1 LAKKKAD
8 KPQRTVTRRQ
18 LSQWQREKRR
28 QRFIF
33 VIGSFIIAAALI
45 IVGVGWYVGQYRPS
59 HQTAIRVNDT
69 EFNMGYY
76 VETLKVHSLNQP
88 DSYLSYIADDAI
100 RSIEQNE
107 LVMQGALNLGISVSD
122 DEIKEE
128 LKSYDLPN
136 KDVQRDL
143 VETKLLINKLRDEH
157 FEQLVPVS
165 AEQGHVMAMLLESEH
180 QANEVRAGLES
191 GDNFT
196 ELAEELSLDYLAGTN
211 HGDFSWH
218 PKDILIDYFGT
229 YIADYTF
236 NSEVGVLSQPI
247 YDEEVGK
254 GVGYWLINVLERD
267 GEEANVQAIL
277 LSSEEE
283 ALEAKSRI
291 EAGKEFGELAKDLS
305 QLYGAEYDEGGLGTI
320 EPGMMSPVFDEFV
333 FNPEIE
339 LDTLSEPIR
348 DEEITTRGGYW
359 LIRVIDKE
367 ENRPIDDEDR
377 EMLMAK
383 TFEEWVSSLWDDPE
397 NDVDGSYLDEEKKAW
412 AIEQA
417 TKG

>member
-76 VETLKVHSLNQP
+76 AEMLKVQSWNQP
-88 DSYLSYIADDAI
+88 DSYLSYIADESI

-107 LVMQGALNLGISVSD
+107 LVRQGALKLGISASD
-122 DEIKEE
+122 DEVKEA

-143 VETKLLINKLRDEH
+143 VEIKLLIDKLRDEH

-165 AEQGHVMAMLLESEH
+165 AEQGHVMAMLLESES
-180 QANEVRAGLES
+180 QANEVSAGLES

-196 ELAEELSLDYLAGTN
+196 ELAEELSLDYLAKTN
-211 HGDFSWH
+211 QGDFGWH
-218 PKDILIDYFGT
+218 PKDISIGYFGT
-229 YIADYTF
+229 YIADYIF
-236 NSEVGVLSQPI
+236 NSEAGVLSQPI
-247 YDEEVGK
+247 HDEEVGK
-254 GVGYWLINVLERD
+254 GVGYWLIRVLERD

-277 LSSEEE
+277 LGSEEE

-305 QLYGAEYDEGGLGTI
+305 QFYGAADDEGGLGTI
-320 EPGMMSPVFDEFV
+320 EPGMMSPAFDEFV
-333 FNPEIE
+333 FNPEVE

-348 DEEITTRGGYW
+348 DEEVATLGGYW
-359 LIRVIDKE
+359 LIEVIDKE
-367 ENRPIDDEDR
+367 ENRPIGDEDR
-377 EMLMAK
+377 ELLMAK

-397 NDVDGSYLDEEKKAW
+397 NDVDHSYLDEEKKAW